1 MPAGRLGVM
10 IDRDLPPES
19 LVETVVRLEALG
31 VDEIWVVEDLGWG
44 GGVSAAATVLAST
57 DRVRVGI
64 GIMPAPLRNPALMA
78 MEIATL
84 ARLHPG
90 RFVAGIGHGVQDWM
104 RRAGAAAP
112 SPLALLEETFV
123 TVRALLEGRRVEHR
137 GAAVTVDGVEL
148 VHPPTEAVHLLAGV
162 TGPRS
167 LDLAGRIAD
176 GVILIEGSGAPQIE
190 AALAPAA
197 GRAYETVV
205 FCHLFV
211 SDDAAAVE
219 EAVATV
225 ARDFFETSERDFTMA
240 AGTAAEAADVVR
252 GLWAAGATGV
262 VLRPVGDHVAA
273 AAALLAALEPRS

>member
-1 MPAGRLGVM
+1 MAQRLGVM
-10 IDRDLPPES
+10 IDRDLLPES
-19 LVETVVRLEALG
+19 LVGTVTRLEALG

-44 GGVSAAATVLAST
+44 GGISAAATVLAST

-90 RFVAGIGHGVQDWM
+90 RFVAGIGHGVQEWM
-104 RRAGAAAP
+104 RRVGAAAP
-112 SPLALLEETFV
+112 SPLTLLEETFA
-123 TVRALLEGRRVEHR
+123 TVRALLDGRRVEHH

-167 LDLAGRIAD
+167 LELAGRIAD
-176 GVILIEGSGAPQIE
+176 GVVLVEGSGAPQIA

-197 GRAYETVV
+197 KRPYEAVV
-205 FCHLFV
+205 FCHVFV

-219 EAVATV
+219 AAVETV
-225 ARDFFETSERDFTMA
+225 AREFFETAGRDFTIA
-240 AGTAAEAADVVR
+240 AGTAADAARVVR
-252 GLWAAGATGV
+252 GLWEAGATTV
-262 VLRPVGDHVAA
+262 VLRPVGDHVAP